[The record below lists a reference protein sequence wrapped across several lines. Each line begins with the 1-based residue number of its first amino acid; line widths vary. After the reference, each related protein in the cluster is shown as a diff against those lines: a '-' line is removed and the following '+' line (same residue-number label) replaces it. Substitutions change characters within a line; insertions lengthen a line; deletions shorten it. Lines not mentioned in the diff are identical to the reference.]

1 MAQAIDEI
9 SKSLE
14 NIKLTKDNF
23 LGKDL
28 PIERNFCDAVSKLI
42 AKELKDCE
50 VSTFFGKKITSI
62 CCKRLF

>member
-50 VSTFFGKKITSI
+50 VSTFFW
-62 CCKRLF
+62 